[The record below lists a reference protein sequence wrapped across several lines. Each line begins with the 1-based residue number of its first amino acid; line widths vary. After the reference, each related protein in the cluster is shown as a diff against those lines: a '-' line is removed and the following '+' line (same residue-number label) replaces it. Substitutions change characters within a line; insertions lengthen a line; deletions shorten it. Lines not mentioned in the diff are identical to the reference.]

1 MTVGRFLL
9 ATILAAVV
17 LLVLWA
23 WQLLRPSPPIR
34 LSRQTT
40 YITAPLADD
49 GLPDYVAY
57 LNDKYGEGVTP
68 ENNAT
73 VLLVRATGLPDV
85 QGEQRARWF
94 DALGMEPL
102 PEDGEYLTSLFDQ
115 APLERTSNWLVAYWR
130 SQQDGSKPPT
140 SMAGLNEFSQP
151 IDRDMERRREFAA
164 KYRPRGDMPLMRSI
178 PYGEDGEYD
187 WMQATEEVAR
197 ELHRRA
203 MARPWQSSRLPSMDE
218 WLNENRG
225 YLDKVVEASKKPK
238 MHAPLFSDEQYQ
250 GPDLVGVDITIVQ
263 DVNDACRV
271 LCARAMNR
279 VAEGRYEE
287 AFEDTMAVHGLA
299 RLEGSGPTVVHYLV
313 GLARDGIACEL
324 VLALAADEDVSEL
337 MLRKALRD
345 VSGLERWKGMADQFD
360 EAERLAALDT
370 ALTLYRD
377 PSLSGLGGR
386 KESST
391 VSRLAAS
398 SVDWNF
404 VLSRINGEYDDLA
417 DASRNPG
424 DEQRQQ
430 KLVENEEARDE
441 AAKMTPGR
449 AAWCAISRQAR
460 SAWIANTV
468 LRLMMPASHAALTA
482 EVRANVS
489 LDLATTALA
498 LALYRACHGEYP
510 ETLDLLVPEIM
521 DDVPVDAF
529 ADGPLH
535 YERRGEGYLLYS
547 IGQDRR
553 DDGATNWSTRMRDG
567 EWMSIED
574 YEAGGTDGDDLVVR
588 VPMPALVIPSLPEGV
603 VLPAVES
610 DGGTSDANAPVSDR
624 ID

>member
-1 MTVGRFLL
+1 M
-9 ATILAAVV
+9 
-17 LLVLWA
+17 
-23 WQLLRPSPPIR
+23 
-34 LSRQTT
+34 
-40 YITAPLADD
+40 
-49 GLPDYVAY
+49 
-57 LNDKYGEGVTP
+57 
-68 ENNAT
+68 
-73 VLLVRATGLPDV
+73 

-115 APLERTSNWLVAYWR
+115 AALERTSNWLVAYWR
-130 SQQDGSKPPT
+130 SQQYGSEPPT
-140 SMAGLNEFSQP
+140 SMAGLNEFSRP
-151 IDRDMERRREFAA
+151 IDRDMERRRKLDEV
-164 KYRPRGDMPLMRSI
+164 YGGRDDMPLMRSI

-187 WMQATEEVAR
+187 WMHATEEVAT
-197 ELHRRA
+197 ELHHRA

-218 WLNENRG
+218 WLNENRA
-225 YLDKVVEASKKPK
+225 YLDKVVEASKRPK

-250 GPDLVGVDITIVQ
+250 GPDLVGVDIAIVQ
-263 DVNDACRV
+263 DVRDACRV
-271 LCARAMNR
+271 LRARALNR

-287 AFEDTMAVHGLA
+287 AFEDTMAVHRLA
-299 RLEGSGPTVVHYLV
+299 RLEGSGPTVVHYIV
-313 GLARDGIACEL
+313 GLACDGMACEL
-324 VLALAADEDVSEL
+324 VLALAADEDVPER
-337 MLRKALRD
+337 MLQKALRD
-345 VSGLERWKGMADQFD
+345 VSGLERWKGMADRFD

-377 PSLSGLGGR
+377 PSLSGLGGG

-391 VSRLAAS
+391 ISRLAAS

-404 VLSRINGEYDDLA
+404 VLTRINGEYDDLA

-430 KLVENEEARDE
+430 KLVENEEALDD
-441 AAKMTPGR
+441 AAKMTPGC

-482 EVRANVS
+482 EVRTNLS

-498 LALYRACHGEYP
+498 IALYRTRHGEYP

-529 ADGPLH
+529 ADGPFH

-547 IGQDRR
+547 IGQDGR
-553 DDGATNWSTRMRDG
+553 DDGATNEWTRIRDG
-567 EWMSIED
+567 EWISGDEVEE
-574 YEAGGTDGDDLVVR
+574 YGPDGDDLVVR
-588 VPMPALVIPSLPEGV
+588 VPMPAVVIPSLPDGV

-610 DGGTSDANAPVSDR
+610 DGGTSDANAPGQRPYRPANVPIGDHA
-624 ID
+624 D